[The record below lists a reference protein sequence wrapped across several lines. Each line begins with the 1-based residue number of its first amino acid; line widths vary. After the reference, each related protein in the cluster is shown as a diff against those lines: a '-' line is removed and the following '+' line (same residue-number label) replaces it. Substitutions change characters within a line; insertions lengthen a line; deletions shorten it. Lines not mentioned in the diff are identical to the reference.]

1 MSNQAFTFIFYI
13 LGMLALLSLNSAH
26 ASYIKILD
34 PPEAKK
40 YLQIGLQNEFY
51 RSHANYTHFGQYTN
65 LPKGHSFFYLLFK
78 PKVSYSFSKER
89 IFRVNAFAD
98 TFYASSQKDNEIRT
112 LPFKLSTLGG
122 SLDFYHKVQTLFI
135 GLELTGA
142 YSFHTLT
149 IDQNAGGLVLQNP
162 QILQPEEL
170 IVGDHSSYFEP
181 ALNLIFKPS
190 YYFSIYTRQ
199 AFRYRL
205 NGLSS
210 LLLSDLG
217 MTTQSDFF
225 SAGLSFNSFF
235 SLFFFD
241 SWSHNPEK
249 RHQILTSVN
258 AGSHKFY
265 SVNPMVISGTAWI
278 KYNYDLFNT
287 KFYVNLDTLGKNYA
301 KGLTIGLI
309 TNFKFQSK
317 SKDFLRKSREKDPY
331 LDFGY
336 RKLPTKKLKKEKGN
350 NFYFKEEEDPY
361 LNKNNQNTKDLELKQ
376 ELQLLGE

>member
-1 MSNQAFTFIFYI
+1 MSNQALTFIVYL
-13 LGMLALLSLNSAH
+13 LGLLSLFSWNSAH

-40 YLQIGLQNEFY
+40 YFQIGLQNEFY
-51 RSHANYTHFGQYTN
+51 RSHANYTNFGQYTN
-65 LPKGHSFFYLLFK
+65 LPKGHSFSYLLFK
-78 PKVSYSFSKER
+78 PKLSYSFSEER
-89 IFRVNAFAD
+89 LFRANIFVD
-98 TFYASSQKDNEIRT
+98 SFYASSKTDKETRT
-112 LPFKLSTLGG
+112 LPFKLSVLGG

-142 YSFHTLT
+142 YSFHSLV
-149 IDQNAGGLVLQNP
+149 INQNAGGLVLQNP

-170 IVGDHSSYFEP
+170 IVGDNSSYFEP
-181 ALNLIFKPS
+181 SLNLIFKPS
-190 YYFSIYTRQ
+190 HYFSIYTRQ

-210 LLLSDLG
+210 LLFSDLG
-217 MTTQSDFF
+217 VVTQSDFF

-235 SLFFFD
+235 SLLFFD
-241 SWSHNPEK
+241 SWSHNPKK
-249 RHQILTSVN
+249 RHDILTSVN
-258 AGSHKFY
+258 SGSHKFY

-278 KYNYDLFNT
+278 KYNYDVFDT
-287 KFYVNLDTLGKNYA
+287 KFYVNLDTLGKNYG

-309 TNFKFQSK
+309 TSFKFQPK
-317 SKDFLRKSREKDPY
+317 SKDFLRKSREKDLY

-336 RKLPTKKLKKEKGN
+336 RKLPTKKRNQKKENKM
-350 NFYFKEEEDPY
+350 YFQEEEDPY
-361 LNKNNQNTKDLELKQ
+361 IKKDTKSLELKQ